1 MRLEKRS
8 PSPRPSSSGAEHVHI
23 FFAGHRRHD
32 RVPHPPGGTP
42 KPRNGL
48 EGIARESGCVLGGKG
63 GHQVPLSRRDIL
75 RIARRLNAGKHRAWH
90 TSPEGTAEGWA
101 VGSDLSRPFG
111 TRALSAWV
119 MTSPRRGGS
128 MHPANTEHGSAEPPQ
143 LRRRTSD
150 VERWTFSTAALPRC
164 EISA

>member
-111 TRALSAWV
+111 TRALSASQPALKTLGYSRLSLRDNKAAV
-119 MTSPRRGGS
+119 LSRRQNNPVS
-128 MHPANTEHGSAEPPQ
+128 S
-143 LRRRTSD
+143 RT
-150 VERWTFSTAALPRC
+150 TC
-164 EISA
+164 G